1 MPVATVAT
9 GGYFHKE
16 VAAETLLVSDALTV
30 TQSIMVVGAQSGTAD
45 DLATIT
51 LHADF
56 TFPGYQPAIY
66 LKATTGDTITIKDG
80 TGNIETNS
88 GSDVS
93 LTGEKM
99 VMLIR
104 PVGTAITGVTA
115 KWICFS

>member
-1 MPVATVAT
+1 MATIST
-9 GGYFHKE
+9 GGYFMQE
-16 VAAETLLVSDALTV
+16 VSGETLLVSDALTV
-30 TQSIMVVGAQSGTAD
+30 TQSMVVVGAQSGTAD

-56 TFPGYQPAIY
+56 VQSGYQPVIF

-99 VMLIR
+99 VMLVR
-104 PVGTAITGVTA
+104 PVGTAITGVTT
-115 KWICFS
+115 KWICFA

>member
-1 MPVATVAT
+1 MAIVASNLMLPEAT
-9 GGYFHKE
+9 G
-16 VAAETLLVSDALTV
+16 ETLLSSDTLTV
-30 TQSIMVVGAQSGTAD
+30 TQGMMVVGAESGTAD
-45 DLATIT
+45 NLATIS

-56 TFPGYQPAIY
+56 TFPGYQPVIF

-80 TGNIETNS
+80 TGNIETNT

-99 VMLIR
+99 VMLVR
-104 PVGTAITGVTA
+104 PVGTAITGVTT

>member
-1 MPVATVAT
+1 MPNAIVGA
-9 GGYFHKE
+9 GGYFNKE
-16 VAAETLLVSDALTV
+16 VSGETLLASDTLTV
-30 TQSIMVVGAQSGTAD
+30 TQSIMVVGAQTGTTD
-45 DLATIT
+45 DLATIA

-56 TFPGYQPAIY
+56 TLAGYQPVIY

-80 TGNIETNS
+80 TGNIECNS

-99 VMLIR
+99 VMLVR

>member
-1 MPVATVAT
+1 MAIVASNLMLPEVT
-9 GGYFHKE
+9 G
-16 VAAETLLVSDALTV
+16 ETLLASDTLTV
-30 TQSIMVVGAQSGTAD
+30 TQNLMVVGAQSGTAD
-45 DLATIT
+45 DLATIA

-56 TFPGYQPAIY
+56 TLAGYQPILF

-88 GSDVS
+88 GADVS

-99 VMLIR
+99 VMLVR
-104 PVGTAITGVTA
+104 MVGTAITGVTT